1 MLKYIL
7 KRLLWMI
14 PVILGVAVFIFSIL
28 YFVPGDPA
36 QIILG
41 QDATADE
48 IDALRE
54 DLGLNEPY
62 VVQMGQFLTNTFIHG
77 DLGYSYFTH
86 IPVTKELIARI
97 PRTLFLGLS
106 TMVLTLLLGIPLG
119 VMAAVHQNQFAD
131 RFCMVVALAGVS
143 MPGFWLALMLVILF
157 SLKLG
162 WLPATGIGG
171 FEYYILPIVSQTFFG
186 VGGQARMSRSSM
198 LEVIRSDY
206 VVTARAKGL
215 TEGEVIYKHAL
226 PNALMPI
233 ITVAGARLA
242 VIFGGSVITETVFSI
257 PGVGSYM
264 IGAINTRDYNIVRGS
279 VLFLAIIF
287 SLCMLLVDITYALVD
302 PRIKAQ
308 YSSSKRKGG
317 AKGGK

>member
-1 MLKYIL
+1 MTKYIVN
-7 KRLLWMI
+7 RLLWMI
-14 PVILGVAVFIFSIL
+14 PVIFGVAIFIFSIL

-41 QDATADE
+41 QYATAEE
-48 IDALRE
+48 INYLRGQMGLDQPYIVQLGRFLFDTFVRFDLRE
-54 DLGLNEPY
+54 
-62 VVQMGQFLTNTFIHG
+62 
-77 DLGYSYFTH
+77 SYFTH
-86 IPVTKELIARI
+86 IPITQELLARI
-97 PRTLFLGLS
+97 PRTLLLGLS
-106 TMVLTLLLGIPLG
+106 TMVFSMLIGIPLG
-119 VMAAVHQNQFAD
+119 ILAAVNQNRFAD
-131 RFCMVVALAGVS
+131 RLCMVVALLGVS
-143 MPGFWLALMLVILF
+143 VPGFWLALMLVILF

-171 FEYYILPIVSQTFFG
+171 IEYYILPVVSQTFYG

-215 TEGEVIYKHAL
+215 TEGEVTYKHAL

-233 ITVAGARLA
+233 ITVAGSRLA
-242 VIFGGSVITETVFSI
+242 IIFGGSVITETVFSI

-264 IGAINTRDYNIVRGS
+264 IGAINSRDYPVVCGS
-279 VLFLAIIF
+279 VLFLAVVF
-287 SLCMLLVDITYALVD
+287 SLCMLLVDIAYALVD

-308 YSSSKRKGG
+308 YASKKKGG
-317 AKGGK
+317 PKNG